1 MDIVIDTNVLVAGLL
16 SPFGVCGEIVR
27 MVSSGE
33 LTLLFDARILSEYD
47 EVLRR
52 PRFGFEE
59 DKIAAFLDYIVYHGQ
74 VIAPSPLTHS
84 LFDPD
89 DEPFL
94 EVTLSSQAVCLVTG
108 NQKHFP
114 VERCKGANVFS
125 PDEFLN
131 FLKKQQAQ
139 AAKKRVTKPKRS
151 TRTHKRP
158 HTG

>member
-16 SPFGVCGEIVR
+16 SPFGSCGEIVR
-27 MVSSGE
+27 MVSAGE
-33 LTLLFDARILSEYD
+33 LTLSFDARILSEYN

-84 LFDPD
+84 LPDPD

-94 EVTLSSQAVCLVTG
+94 EVTLASQAVFLVTG

-114 VERCKGANVFS
+114 AERCREANVIS
-125 PDEFLN
+125 PDEFLS
-131 FLKKQQAQ
+131 FFQSQQTEKQCI
-139 AAKKRVTKPKRS
+139 PKRS
-151 TRTHKRP
+151 TRTRKEP
-158 HTG
+158 HAR